1 MKLKNSDIVRIFQG
15 MPGIRK
21 KQLPIKI
28 GFAVNKNIAAM
39 QSTAESYDAERAKI
53 LNKYGEKDESGKIKT
68 DGNEYILSDKQA
80 YADEMKELLDIEN
93 EIRIHTVSLDEI
105 EKCDS
110 EKFDALTPDEL
121 SLLEFMISE
130 E

>member
-1 MKLKNSDIVRIFQG
+1 MKITNGQIVSIFNG
-15 MPGIRK
+15 MPKIMSKR
-21 KQLPIKI
+21 LPVKL
-28 GFAVNKNIAAM
+28 GFAINKNMASM
-39 QSTAESYDAERAKI
+39 KGTAESYDAERAKI
-53 LNKYGEKDESGKIKT
+53 LDKYGEKDDSGKIRIES
-68 DGNEYILSDKQA
+68 GEYVLKDREGFG
-80 YADEMKELLDIEN
+80 DEIKELLDIET
-93 EIRIHTVSLDEI
+93 EIPVHTVGLAEI